1 MAIRSIIKS
10 TGRYVPP
17 EIITNQD
24 LTQWMET
31 SDEWIQQRTGIK
43 QRHWVSKDGDVGSSD
58 LGYEAAKIALE
69 RAGWR
74 PEDIDLIIFATLSP
88 DYYFPGSGVLL
99 QRRLGLSTTPAL
111 DIRQQCSGFV
121 YGLNTAD
128 AYLRAGLAK
137 KILFVGAEVHSAGL
151 DISTRGRDVAVLFG
165 DGAAA
170 VCLEAEEHDSEDV
183 GILAATMHCQGEHAE
198 ELLIEYPSFRKKPS
212 MSSEILAEGLQYP
225 KMQGQTVFK
234 NATRRMPEAAKK
246 VMEMTGLTVDDIDL
260 VIPHQAN
267 LRINQMVQKQLKIP
281 DNKIFNNI
289 ERYGNTTAASIPLA
303 LDEATEMGLVPAKA
317 TLMFL
322 AFGAGFT
329 WGGLIYRSPT

>member
-1 MAIRSIIKS
+1 MPIRSIIKS

-43 QRHWVSKDGDVGSSD
+43 QRHWVSKDGNIGSSD
-58 LGYEAAKIALE
+58 LGYEASKIALD

-88 DYYFPGSGVLL
+88 DYYFPGSGALL
-99 QRRLGLSTTPAL
+99 QRKLGLSTTPAL
-111 DIRQQCSGFV
+111 DIRQQCSGFI
-121 YGLNTAD
+121 YGLNIAD
-128 AYLRAGLAK
+128 AYLRTELAK

-170 VCLEAEEHDSEDV
+170 VCLEAEEHDSDQV
-183 GILAATMHCQGEHAE
+183 GILAATTHCQGEHAE
-198 ELLIEYPSFRKKPS
+198 ELLAEYPSFRKKPS
-212 MSSEILAEGLQYP
+212 LSPEILAEGLQHP
-225 KMQGQTVFK
+225 RMQGKAVFK
-234 NATRRMPEAAKK
+234 HATRRMPEAAKK
-246 VMEMTGLTVDDIDL
+246 IMEMTGLTVEDIDL

-267 LRINQMVQKQLKIP
+267 LRINQMVQKQLEIP
-281 DNKIFNNI
+281 DNKIFSNI

-303 LDEATEMGLVPAKA
+303 LDEAKEMGLVPPKA
-317 TLMFL
+317 TLLFL

-329 WGGLIYRSPT
+329 WGGLAYKSPT